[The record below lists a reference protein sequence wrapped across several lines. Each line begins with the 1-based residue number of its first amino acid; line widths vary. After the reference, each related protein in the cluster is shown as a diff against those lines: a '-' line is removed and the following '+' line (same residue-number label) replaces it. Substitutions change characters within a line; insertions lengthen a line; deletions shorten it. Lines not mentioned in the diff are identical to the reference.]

1 MHLPV
6 EKRLRQGMSHAGP
19 SITIT
24 SATNMLAFYFGSST
38 AIPALSDFCVFAGF
52 CVLSLYLIVL
62 TYFLCFVAWDLKRV
76 SKNNR
81 ECCGL
86 CCCKEDTICCCR
98 GYFLSPKQKRWSGLD
113 TAADDAVELKDMKGE
128 KVRHDFV
135 IEQLDTPNPKI
146 ESPYKV
152 DDSEDASPAKL
163 NFKIQDSGHN
173 TNRSETPLQIGSKP
187 SVTSA
192 TSGPS
197 EATFKTIPSLGKA
210 DKQEKHSLEVSS
222 RLEGYLKTKVAKEL
236 FSR

>member
-1 MHLPV
+1 
-6 EKRLRQGMSHAGP
+6 MSHAGP

-76 SKNNR
+76 AKNNR

-86 CCCKEDTICCCR
+86 CCCKEDTLCCCR
-98 GYFLSPKQKRWSGLD
+98 GYFLSPKQKRWSGLE
-113 TAADDAVELKDMKGE
+113 TAADDAVELKDMKDD
-128 KVRHDFV
+128 KIRHDFV
-135 IEQLDTPNPKI
+135 IEQVDTPNQKI
-146 ESPYKV
+146 ESPAKIDEISEVATPTRLNLKV
-152 DDSEDASPAKL
+152 
-163 NFKIQDSGHN
+163 QDSGQY
-173 TNRSETPLQIGSKP
+173 TNRSETPLHIGSKP
-187 SVTSA
+187 SVTSGTSAPSVA
-192 TSGPS
+192 TG
-197 EATFKTIPSLGKA
+197 ATMPSLGKT

>member
-1 MHLPV
+1 
-6 EKRLRQGMSHAGP
+6 MSHAGP

-135 IEQLDTPNPKI
+135 IEQLDTPNEKI

-152 DDSEDASPAKL
+152 DDSEAASPARL
-163 NFKIQDSGHN
+163 NFKIQDSGQN
-173 TNRSETPLQIGSKP
+173 TNRSETPL
-187 SVTSA
+187 
-192 TSGPS
+192 
-197 EATFKTIPSLGKA
+197 
-210 DKQEKHSLEVSS
+210 
-222 RLEGYLKTKVAKEL
+222 
-236 FSR
+236 

>member
-1 MHLPV
+1 
-6 EKRLRQGMSHAGP
+6 
-19 SITIT
+19 
-24 SATNMLAFYFGSST
+24 
-38 AIPALSDFCVFAGF
+38 
-52 CVLSLYLIVL
+52 
-62 TYFLCFVAWDLKRV
+62 
-76 SKNNR
+76 
-81 ECCGL
+81 
-86 CCCKEDTICCCR
+86 
-98 GYFLSPKQKRWSGLD
+98 
-113 TAADDAVELKDMKGE
+113 MKGE

-163 NFKIQDSGHN
+163 NFKIQDSGQN

-197 EATFKTIPSLGKA
+197 EATFKTMPSLGKA

>member
-1 MHLPV
+1 
-6 EKRLRQGMSHAGP
+6 MSHAGP

-135 IEQLDTPNPKI
+135 IEQLDTPNEKI

-152 DDSEDASPAKL
+152 DDSEAASPARL
-163 NFKIQDSGHN
+163 NFKIQDSGQN

-192 TSGPS
+192 TSAPS
-197 EATFKTIPSLGKA
+197 VATFASMPSLGKT
-210 DKQEKHSLEVSS
+210 DKQEKNSLEVSS